1 MRTLPAERSTL
12 RIPAT
17 RGELT
22 GAKQL
27 LHLLPHLDEGG
38 RLVGREVARA
48 AEVSSIPL
56 LARRSLALWPMDEV
70 EVDVVEVEGCEGL
83 LEGSFDAMVPGVAGG
98 MSEVSL
104 R

>member
-1 MRTLPAERSTL
+1 MKL
-12 RIPAT
+12 T
-17 RGELT
+17 RR
-22 GAKQL
+22 KQL

-48 AEVSSIPL
+48 AEVASIPL
-56 LARRSLALWPMDEV
+56 FARRSLALWPMDEV

>member
-1 MRTLPAERSTL
+1 MKMQIS
-12 RIPAT
+12 AT
-17 RGELT
+17 RDT
-22 GAKQL
+22 ICA
-27 LHLLPHLDEGG
+27 
-38 RLVGREVARA
+38 
-48 AEVSSIPL
+48 PL
-56 LARRSLALWPMDEV
+56 LGVACGLQLDHLRPRSRGVGDEPRMVDEV

>member
-1 MRTLPAERSTL
+1 MKL
-12 RIPAT
+12 T
-17 RGELT
+17 RR
-22 GAKQL
+22 KQL

-38 RLVGREVARA
+38 RLVGRKVARA

-98 MSEVSL
+98 MSEVNL